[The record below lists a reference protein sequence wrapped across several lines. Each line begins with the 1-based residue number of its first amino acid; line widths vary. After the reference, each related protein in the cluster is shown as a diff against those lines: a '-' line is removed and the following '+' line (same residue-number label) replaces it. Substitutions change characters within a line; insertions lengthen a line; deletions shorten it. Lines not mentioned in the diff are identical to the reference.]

1 MENQQP
7 RKSERT
13 IEELMEFTNEQLF
26 AMSPEELKV
35 WMGDALLA
43 QEEILKSVP
52 RKSTALAG
60 VVKLAQSPAA
70 QARARAV
77 RDSAALLPDDMQKI
91 MRDAQAMLDKI
102 KGLK

>member
-1 MENQQP
+1 MDTNAP
-7 RKSERT
+7 RKPERT
-13 IEELMEFTNEQLF
+13 IEELMEYSNEQLF

-43 QEEILKSVP
+43 QEEILKNVP
-52 RKSTALAG
+52 RKAAPG
-60 VVKLAQSPAA
+60 MVKLAQSPAA

>member
-1 MENQQP
+1 MDTNAP
-7 RKSERT
+7 RKPERT
-13 IEELMEFTNEQLF
+13 IEELMEYSNEQLF

-52 RKSTALAG
+52 RKQAPGA
-60 VVKLAQSPAA
+60 VKLAQSPAA
-70 QARARAV
+70 QARARVV
-77 RDSAALLPDDMQKI
+77 RDTLAQLPDDVA
-91 MRDAQAMLDKI
+91 AQLRNAQEMLDRI